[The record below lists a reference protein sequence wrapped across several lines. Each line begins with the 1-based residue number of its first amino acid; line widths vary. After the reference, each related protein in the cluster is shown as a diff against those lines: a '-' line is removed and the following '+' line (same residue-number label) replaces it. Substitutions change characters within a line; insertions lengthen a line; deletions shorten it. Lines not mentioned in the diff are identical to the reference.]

1 MTVTSS
7 STFAVE
13 LPSGLLSG
21 LRGGDLQAFERMF
34 RLFERPVY
42 SLANRMLGDQDEAMD
57 VMHDTFLKFSA
68 ALPTFRG
75 DSPLWAW
82 LRKIAVNETLMRLR
96 RRATLPALEALDDH
110 AHVAQCEMSPQRH
123 AEAAEVERAMAALPD
138 LTRVVL
144 MLYHAEG
151 YTHDEIA
158 QLMGRTTSFSKS
170 QLARGT
176 QKLRLMLR
184 EGEAHFDREPTQ
196 HPEREAHH
204 VG

>member
-1 MTVTSS
+1 MTVTNS

-13 LPSGLLSG
+13 LPRDLLAG
-21 LRGGDLQAFERMF
+21 LRSGDLHAFEQLF
-34 RLFERPVY
+34 RLFERPVF

-57 VMHDTFLKFSA
+57 VMHDTFLKVSA
-68 ALPTFRG
+68 ALPNFRG
-75 DSPLWAW
+75 ESPLWAW

-96 RRATLPALEALDDH
+96 RRAALPALEALDDH
-110 AHVAQCEMSPQRH
+110 AHVEQCEMSPQRH

-184 EGEAHFDREPTQ
+184 EGDARFDRQPT
-196 HPEREAHH
+196 HNPEWEARH